1 MSHNGGTMLE
11 YGGGGFSL
19 DEKMRNARNLGLV
32 GAPKK
37 LGEEMLFFCPRPRP
51 SLRPSNSP
59 RKRGR
64 PGGGVLILF
73 IERYFLR
80 QLQKS

>member
-1 MSHNGGTMLE
+1 MSHNGGIMLE

-37 LGEEMLFFCPRPRP
+37 LGEEMLFFAPDPVLAFAP
-51 SLRPSNSP
+51 LTPPAS
-59 RKRGR
+59 
-64 PGGGVLILF
+64 GGGQVGAF
-73 IERYFLR
+73 
-80 QLQKS
+80 